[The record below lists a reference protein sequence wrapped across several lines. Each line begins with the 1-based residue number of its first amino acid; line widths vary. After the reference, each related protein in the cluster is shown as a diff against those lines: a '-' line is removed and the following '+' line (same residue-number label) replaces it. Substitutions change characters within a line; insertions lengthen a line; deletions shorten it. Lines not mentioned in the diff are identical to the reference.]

1 MENLRSQGF
10 WDGSPKVMFLMG
22 LFLGVAVCATV
33 GLGLVFGG
41 VINGSAA
48 TRVGANPGNVP
59 AAGNPT
65 AQAPIPAGA
74 PVKAV
79 MDSEYIKGNKN
90 AKVTLIEYSDFEC
103 PFCKRFVPT
112 VEQALKDFP
121 NDVRVVYRHF
131 PLRSIHPNAQKAGEA
146 AECAGK
152 VGGGGKFWEMHDKL
166 FAAASFN
173 VDAMKTMA
181 KEIGLDQGK
190 FNACLDG
197 NEMAEKVNTDF
208 NEGGASGVEGTP
220 ATFVNGMLVSGAIP
234 YDGPGGL
241 KEAIQQA
248 GAQK

>member
-22 LFLGVAVCATV
+22 LFLGIAVCATV
-33 GLGLVFGG
+33 GLGLVVGG
-41 VINGSAA
+41 VVNGGTA
-48 TRVGANPGNVP
+48 RVAANPGNVP
-59 AAGNPT
+59 SGGALPSGGAPT
-65 AQAPIPAGA
+65 PAGA

-79 MDSEYIKGNKN
+79 SDADHVKGKQD

-112 VEQALKDFP
+112 IEQALAEFP

-152 VGGGGKFWEMHDKL
+152 IGGGGKFWEMHDKL
-166 FAAASFN
+166 FAAATFN

-190 FNACLDG
+190 FNTCLDG

-220 ATFVNGMLVSGAIP
+220 ATFVNGTLVSGAIP

>member
-1 MENLRSQGF
+1 MDNSRSQGF

-41 VINGSAA
+41 VVSGGSSSGVAL
-48 TRVGANPGNVP
+48 NPGNVP
-59 AAGNPT
+59 AVGAPT
-65 AQAPIPAGA
+65 PQPSAPVGA

-79 MDSEYIKGNKN
+79 TDKEFVKGNKN

-152 VGGGGKFWEMHDKL
+152 LGGGGKFWEMHDKL
-166 FAAASFN
+166 FAAPSLT
-173 VDAMKTMA
+173 VDGMKAMA

-190 FNACLDG
+190 FNTCLDN
-197 NEMAEKVNTDF
+197 NETAEKVNADF

-220 ATFVNGMLVSGAIP
+220 ATFVNGTLVSGAIP